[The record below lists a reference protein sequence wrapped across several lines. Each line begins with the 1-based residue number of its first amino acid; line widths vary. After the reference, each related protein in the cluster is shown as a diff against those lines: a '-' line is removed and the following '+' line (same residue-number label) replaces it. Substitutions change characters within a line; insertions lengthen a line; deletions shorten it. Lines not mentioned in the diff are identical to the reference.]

1 MNMIVAADDNWGIG
15 YGGKPLFQIPSDRKF
30 IEQTTRGKVVIMGRK
45 TLQSLPGGTPLP
57 GRKNIVLTRKEHLQV
72 RGAEIAR
79 SLQELLKILDDY
91 KDEDIFV
98 IGGGEI
104 YRQLLPYSNVVHV
117 TKVHHSYRADT
128 WFPALDKDPCWAIT
142 ADSEEQTYFEVEFEF
157 LKYERVR
164 PDSL

>member
-1 MNMIVAADDNWGIG
+1 MNLIVCVDKNWGIG
-15 YGGKPLFQIPSDRKF
+15 KDGKLLCHLKEDMKF
-30 IEQTTRGKVVIMGRK
+30 FREHTLGKVVVMGRK
-45 TLQSLPGGTPLP
+45 TLESFPREKLLP

-142 ADSEEQTYFEVEFEF
+142 ADIEEQTYFEVEFEF
-157 LKYERVR
+157 LKYERVH